1 MNSALI
7 ILRLAT
13 VTTVSGLCCPWH
25 TTPDIKCACD
35 DGGLVLPWECCST
48 GSCNVFCCNCGGDC
62 RSANLGRSKREID
75 IDFAWLKFVRM
86 DEDQSGAINSL
97 EVARYIGDMSEKGL
111 LKAMDVVSNLDLN
124 GDGVIQPHEF
134 EKDLSDE

>member
-1 MNSALI
+1 
-7 ILRLAT
+7 
-13 VTTVSGLCCPWH
+13 
-25 TTPDIKCACD
+25 
-35 DGGLVLPWECCST
+35 
-48 GSCNVFCCNCGGDC
+48 
-62 RSANLGRSKREID
+62 
-75 IDFAWLKFVRM
+75 M